1 MQLCWQSS
9 RWRFSSSKTASAASV
24 QRSLVSL
31 QPASLHRLA
40 MELQKRRTSSAL
52 RNALLERT
60 RRQSSLANTQVLT
73 YLNSSSVCCRI
84 SLRVSSNY
92 SSPLPLLFSCFFLLR
107 CSVWLFVISAFSCN
121 LFTLLVSITSYSYNK
136 TSSHVWSVTNHHML
150 SLCTTRTEYLLW
162 SKGRRASSSDQGR
175 HSLYKIWCH
184 SPHICKP
191 CRLLPRIPH
200 KRTLNYHHSSRSS
213 YLSSYLGA

>member
-9 RWRFSSSKTASAASV
+9 RWRFSSFKTASAASA

-52 RNALLERT
+52 RNARFERT

-92 SSPLPLLFSCFFLLR
+92 SSLFLSFFPVSFFSGARCGFSLFLLFRVISLLYSYQSPLTPTTR
-107 CSVWLFVISAFSCN
+107 LVRMYGQSPIIICSLFV
-121 LFTLLVSITSYSYNK
+121 
-136 TSSHVWSVTNHHML
+136 
-150 SLCTTRTEYLLW
+150 
-162 SKGRRASSSDQGR
+162 
-175 HSLYKIWCH
+175 
-184 SPHICKP
+184 
-191 CRLLPRIPH
+191 
-200 KRTLNYHHSSRSS
+200 
-213 YLSSYLGA
+213 